1 MEVNEPD
8 LSFGNYSYADYLKW
22 TMDEMV
28 EIIKGRVYK
37 LSAPKR
43 VHQTISIRISSKIF
57 NLLEG
62 QKCKVYS
69 APFDVRLPVKSRKNE
84 DIFTV
89 VQPDI
94 CVICDPTKLDDAGC
108 IGAPDLII
116 EILSKGN
123 NKKELQNKYE
133 VYEESGVKEYWIVAP
148 EGQFMQVYTLVNGK
162 YQPSKLL
169 TLGDEIITPILPGFV
184 LNLDEVFANLD

>member
-8 LSFGNYSYADYLKW
+8 LSYGNYSYADYLKW
-22 TMDEMV
+22 TMEEMV

-62 QKCKVYS
+62 QSCKVYS

-84 DIFTV
+84 EIFTV

-94 CVICDPTKLDDAGC
+94 CVIYDPTKLDDAGC

-116 EILSKGN
+116 EISSKGN

-133 VYEESGVKEYWIVAP
+133 VYEESGVKEYWIVAS
-148 EGQFMQVYTLVNGK
+148 EGQFMQVNTLVNGK

-169 TLGDEIITPILPGFV
+169 TLGDEITTPILPGFV
-184 LNLDEVFANLD
+184 LNLVEVFANLD